1 MSDDLIKR
9 DDALN
14 ACVLREDNP
23 PTEMQLSLRNVISAL
38 PAVDLSERIEQL
50 EAKLAKAVEMGNPFA
65 GEVTIT
71 LDGVPHLA
79 KLTLGALAE
88 LEAAL
93 ESGSL
98 VDLIS
103 RFEAQHVTTR
113 DVLALVVAGLRGGG
127 WQGTAADLL
136 QVEIGGGL
144 LGATQN
150 AAQLLD
156 DAAATLAELE

>member
-1 MSDDLIKR
+1 
-9 DDALN
+9 
-14 ACVLREDNP
+14 
-23 PTEMQLSLRNVISAL
+23 
-38 PAVDLSERIEQL
+38 
-50 EAKLAKAVEMGNPFA
+50 MGNPFA
-65 GEVTIT
+65 GEVSVS

-103 RFEAQHVTTR
+103 RFEAQQVSTR

-127 WQGTAADLL
+127 WQGTAGDLL
-136 QVEIGGGL
+136 RVEIGGGPM
-144 LGATQN
+144 GAAQI
-150 AAQLLD
+150 AAQLL
-156 DAAATLAELE
+156 ARAFSATGVR